1 MRWAGVRAQ
10 RPSASRRVTCSRH
23 QEPRRPPG
31 LSPCRPGS
39 LIGVA
44 ASPAL
49 SLDHDCLDSVN
60 DCHDLVRRVS
70 QVGPKVSASRKDTR
84 RREILLAAAG
94 VLAARDAAGMAEVA
108 AAAGIARG
116 TLYRYFPNRESLLR
130 ALEAAANEE
139 AGRRLAEANLD
150 QIPVEEAL
158 ARATRALVAVGE
170 HFIVLLRERR
180 PPEPGFSAPLVAL
193 LDRGREDGHIRSDVP
208 VATLVESLLVLIGAC
223 VRTGRTLG
231 LGSEDMSS
239 IALGLFLTGARSVA
253 D

>member
-1 MRWAGVRAQ
+1 
-10 RPSASRRVTCSRH
+10 
-23 QEPRRPPG
+23 
-31 LSPCRPGS
+31 
-39 LIGVA
+39 
-44 ASPAL
+44 
-49 SLDHDCLDSVN
+49 
-60 DCHDLVRRVS
+60 
-70 QVGPKVSASRKDTR
+70 
-84 RREILLAAAG
+84 
-94 VLAARDAAGMAEVA
+94 MAEVA

-180 PPEPGFSAPLVAL
+180 PPEPGFTAPLGAL
-193 LDRGREDGHIRSDVP
+193 IERGRKEAQIRSDVP
-208 VATLVESLLVLIGAC
+208 VACLVESLLVLVGAC
-223 VRTGRTLG
+223 VRTGRAAG
-231 LGSEDMSS
+231 MGSEDISS
-239 IALGLFLTGARSVA
+239 TALRLFLTGAQPAA